1 MAHDVFIS
9 HAHKDKQFAHAICK
23 KLESARIKCWIAE
36 RDISIGEDWTEAT
49 RNAIGSSHV
58 MVLLLSENA
67 NAAAHMEREM
77 AHAFYTKRVIV
88 PLRLT
93 ETLPRRDFLFYLGT
107 VRFFDAFGPPA
118 EEHLEA
124 LTTAIHGLIQ
134 GRTPARVEM
143 SLRRAEGAAAG
154 SSFSESWIGALQAS
168 HYRTL
173 GVLKY
178 IGIAASLVCVV
189 WLFWF
194 MHQPKERQPSLG
206 ESHSQGSQSGS
217 PQASEDAAP
226 RPAYTFTRFGLWV
239 AANAGTT
246 PSVQQGPQDAPSVAQ
261 GTQPTDG
268 TSFPQQSAEQKA
280 PEEAQNIQTYD
291 DASNPVPRD
300 PLRFA
305 NRREGHR
312 GKSRPKGHEQ
322 RVNQTL
328 GRRIARLKSR
338 LITRWHQFLAR
349 NRDLGNR

>member
-9 HAHKDKQFAHAICK
+9 HAHKDKQIAHAICG

-36 RDISIGEDWTEAT
+36 RDISTGEDWTEAT

-124 LTTAIHGLIQ
+124 LTTAIHSLIQ

-143 SLRRAEGAAAG
+143 SLHRSEGAPVG

-178 IGIAASLVCVV
+178 IGIAASLVSVV

-194 MHQPKERQPSLG
+194 MHQPNERQSSLG
-206 ESHSQGSQSGS
+206 ESYSQGSQSGS

-226 RPAYTFTRFGLWV
+226 RPAYTFTRFGLWAPNS
-239 AANAGTT
+239 AAT
-246 PSVQQGPQDAPSVAQ
+246 PSVQQGTNPLAVAQ
-261 GTQPTDG
+261 GSQPTG
-268 TSFPQQSAEQKA
+268 ETSSLQARAVESTNSVLEDRQRTNRHKGFRKKLRGYERRVSA
-280 PEEAQNIQTYD
+280 
-291 DASNPVPRD
+291 
-300 PLRFA
+300 RFA
-305 NRREGHR
+305 
-312 GKSRPKGHEQ
+312 
-322 RVNQTL
+322 
-328 GRRIARLKSR
+328 RRIARIKAR
-338 LITRWHQFLAR
+338 LIA
-349 NRDLGNR
+349 D

>member
-9 HAHKDKQFAHAICK
+9 HAHKDKQIAHAICE

-36 RDISIGEDWTEAT
+36 RDISTGEDWTEAT

-107 VRFFDAFGPPA
+107 VRFFDAFDSPA

-143 SLRRAEGAAAG
+143 SLHRAEGTAAG
-154 SSFSESWIGALQAS
+154 SSFSESWLGALQAS

-178 IGIAASLVCVV
+178 IGIAASLVGVV

-194 MHQPKERQPSLG
+194 MHQPNERQSSLG
-206 ESHSQGSQSGS
+206 ENESQASQSGS
-217 PQASEDAAP
+217 PGALEDASTP
-226 RPAYTFTRFGLWV
+226 RSAYTFTRFGLW
-239 AANAGTT
+239 APNSGAT
-246 PSVQQGPQDAPSVAQ
+246 PSVQQGTDPLGVAQ
-261 GTQPTDG
+261 GSQPAGGNSSLQTRSVESTNSVPEDRQRTNRRKG
-268 TSFPQQSAEQKA
+268 FRKKLRSFERRVSA
-280 PEEAQNIQTYD
+280 
-291 DASNPVPRD
+291 
-300 PLRFA
+300 RFA
-305 NRREGHR
+305 
-312 GKSRPKGHEQ
+312 
-322 RVNQTL
+322 
-328 GRRIARLKSR
+328 RRIARIKAR
-338 LITRWHQFLAR
+338 LIA
-349 NRDLGNR
+349 D